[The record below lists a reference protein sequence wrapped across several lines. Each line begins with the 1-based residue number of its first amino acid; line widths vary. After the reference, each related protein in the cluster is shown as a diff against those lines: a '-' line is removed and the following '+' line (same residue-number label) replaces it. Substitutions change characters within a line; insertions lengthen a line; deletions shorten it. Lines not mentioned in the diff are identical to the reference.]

1 MSSRYEQIY
10 DIAKGVMDGR
20 IDIELPMIS
29 VFTIFVLALIYM
41 VTASMGI
48 DMYETCDNVEKSKK
62 INQYMSYTL
71 TIALTI
77 PFTLLITKLFGN
89 DTGAFMI
96 LYGIM
101 GTLTS
106 YFAFDLVRKCDNQL
120 ALRDVWTKFTLG
132 LYAIVLIVGIILSA
146 MKSG

>member
-20 IDIELPMIS
+20 LDIELPMIS

-132 LYAIVLIVGIILSA
+132 LYILVLIVGIILSS

>member
-1 MSSRYEQIY
+1 
-10 DIAKGVMDGR
+10 MDGR
-20 IDIELPMIS
+20 LDIELPMIS

-48 DMYETCDNVEKSKK
+48 DMYETCDNVEKSKR

-132 LYAIVLIVGIILSA
+132 LYTLVLIIGIILSS

>member
-20 IDIELPMIS
+20 LDIELPMIS

-48 DMYETCDNVEKSKK
+48 DMYETCDNVEKSKR

-132 LYAIVLIVGIILSA
+132 LYTLVLIIGIILSS

>member
-1 MSSRYEQIY
+1 MSSKYEQIY

-20 IDIELPMIS
+20 LDIELPMIS

-132 LYAIVLIVGIILSA
+132 LYTLVLIIGIILSS

>member
-20 IDIELPMIS
+20 LDIELPMIS

-62 INQYMSYTL
+62 INQYMSHTL

-106 YFAFDLVRKCDNQL
+106 YFALDLVRKCDNQL

-132 LYAIVLIVGIILSA
+132 LYILVLIIGIILSS

>member
-20 IDIELPMIS
+20 LDIELPMIS

-48 DMYETCDNVEKSKK
+48 DMYETCDNVEKNKR

-77 PFTLLITKLFGN
+77 PFTLLVTKMFGN

-96 LYGIM
+96 LYGLM

-106 YFAFDLVRKCDNQL
+106 YFAFDLVKKCNNEL

-132 LYAIVLIVGIILSA
+132 LYVIVLIIGIILSS

>member
-10 DIAKGVMDGR
+10 DIAKGVMNGR
-20 IDIELPMIS
+20 IDIELPIIS
-29 VFTIFVLALIYM
+29 VFTIFTLAFIYM

-48 DMYETCDNVEKSKK
+48 DMYKTCDNIKK
-62 INQYMSYTL
+62 NKRIEEYMSYTL

-77 PFTLLITKLFGN
+77 PFTLLVTKMFGN

-132 LYAIVLIVGIILSA
+132 LYTLVLIIGIILSS

>member
-1 MSSRYEQIY
+1 MSH
-10 DIAKGVMDGR
+10 
-20 IDIELPMIS
+20 
-29 VFTIFVLALIYM
+29 
-41 VTASMGI
+41 
-48 DMYETCDNVEKSKK
+48 
-62 INQYMSYTL
+62 TL

-132 LYAIVLIVGIILSA
+132 LYILVLIVGIILSS

>member
-10 DIAKGVMDGR
+10 DIAKGVINGSV
-20 IDIELPMIS
+20 DIELPMIS
-29 VFTIFVLALIYM
+29 VFTIFVLAFVYM

-48 DMYETCDNVEKSKK
+48 DMYKTCDNANKNER

-106 YFAFDLVRKCDNQL
+106 YFAFDLTRKCGNEL
-120 ALRDVWTKFTLG
+120 ALRDIWTKFTLG
-132 LYAIVLIVGIILSA
+132 LYIVVLFVGIILSS
-146 MKSG
+146 MKSE